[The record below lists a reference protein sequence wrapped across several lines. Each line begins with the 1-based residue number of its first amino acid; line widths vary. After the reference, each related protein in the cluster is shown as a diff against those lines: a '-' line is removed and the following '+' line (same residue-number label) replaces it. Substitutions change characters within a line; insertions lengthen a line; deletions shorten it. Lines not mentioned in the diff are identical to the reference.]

1 MDLVKI
7 NKGDVYMRVVPSASC
22 DEWFKIKQPLV
33 KEFTPYEL
41 IEFIKSVPKMRGVWN
56 TDKAYSMGYHAVR
69 MGRSRGYEA
78 IFLDD
83 REIAN
88 RSDPSI
94 DCKEWFDLFGRGY
107 ICDTR
112 VFRRITQFDDLNITR
127 FNFDTWKFH
136 VNLNVPKPKTLFEQ
150 LHTMLITEID
160 SSSSA
165 STSLTNVHKYLE
177 IAFIKRTAT
186 FVKRLDLLFFEYSDG
201 MRCDVI
207 IENNEMIVHIY
218 KAATTIAKTKAAPRG
233 IDFD

>member
-1 MDLVKI
+1 
-7 NKGDVYMRVVPSASC
+7 
-22 DEWFKIKQPLV
+22 
-33 KEFTPYEL
+33 
-41 IEFIKSVPKMRGVWN
+41 
-56 TDKAYSMGYHAVR
+56 
-69 MGRSRGYEA
+69 
-78 IFLDD
+78 
-83 REIAN
+83 
-88 RSDPSI
+88 
-94 DCKEWFDLFGRGY
+94 
-107 ICDTR
+107 
-112 VFRRITQFDDLNITR
+112 
-127 FNFDTWKFH
+127 
-136 VNLNVPKPKTLFEQ
+136 
-150 LHTMLITEID
+150 MLITEID